1 MQASAVPS
9 QIMLWDVNSLLTIN
23 SLLTASKK
31 KKTSM
36 KEIELMTFELAGQ
49 KEQYIIWVSSVAKK
63 NLQLGIEHNCS
74 FDFHV
79 GSYIISMRINKICS
93 FPPKFTD
100 GRN

>member
-36 KEIELMTFELAGQ
+36 KEIELMTFELVGQ
-49 KEQYIIWVSSVAKK
+49 KEQYII
-63 NLQLGIEHNCS
+63 
-74 FDFHV
+74 
-79 GSYIISMRINKICS
+79 
-93 FPPKFTD
+93 
-100 GRN
+100 